1 MIIKA
6 KHHFVIHPI
15 FKLFSRV
22 MINRHFDHIE
32 VIGNVEM
39 SGERSVLLLSNHCS
53 WWDGFWQLN
62 LNEKVFRKKFHF
74 MMLEEQLKKHWYFNY
89 TGGFSVKK
97 SARSAVET
105 LQYSAELL
113 SHPDNLVLMFP
124 QGKVESIHKQSVV
137 FEKGAEKILHRTNR
151 SKVQI
156 LFLVNSVD
164 YFINM
169 RPVLYHYVT
178 EYKGIDISSAGLEES
193 YNAFYEESIKQQTD
207 KGV

>member
-1 MIIKA
+1 M
-6 KHHFVIHPI
+6 IHPI

-22 MINRHFDHIE
+22 MINKHFDHIE
-32 VIGNVEM
+32 VIGDVEM

-62 LNEKVFRKKFHF
+62 LNMKVFKKKFHF
-74 MMLEEQLKKHWYFNY
+74 MMLEEQLRKHWYFNY

-113 SHPDNLVLMFP
+113 SHPNNLVLMFP
-124 QGKVESIHKQSVV
+124 QGEVESIHKQSVA
-137 FEKGAEKILHRTNR
+137 FEKGAEKILQRTNR
-151 SKVQI
+151 SEVQV
-156 LFLVNSVD
+156 LFLFNSVD

-169 RPVLYHYVT
+169 KPVLYHYIT
-178 EYKGIDISSAGLEES
+178 EYKGSGISYLELERNYNIFLKES
-193 YNAFYEESIKQQTD
+193 VELQTKIKF
-207 KGV
+207 